1 MSLRFAFLVLEEHPW
16 GREMLRTL
24 LERGFEPTIIIQEVS
39 RVGDEERDKFLRRIA
54 GQPVPP
60 RLTELIAGR
69 HIPIYCV
76 ANHNDATCATLLKAH
91 APEVVVLGGTRII
104 KPHVLGIPT
113 RGTVNCHP
121 GLLPWLRGSASVG
134 WALYKDLPQGATAH
148 FVDPGIDTGDII
160 VRRELPVSRRDTYE
174 SLCARVAILAA
185 DLMAETLASLATGEA
200 PRMPQEHHAGETFK
214 VIPDD
219 LLEEGKR
226 RLAEGRYS
234 YAGERPAGSAGAAGS
249 ACERGDPGSE
259 DPGLRTKGWAR

>member
-1 MSLRFAFLVLEEHPW
+1 MSLHFAFLVLEEHPW

-24 LERGFEPTIIIQEVS
+24 LERGFEPAVIIQEVS
-39 RVGDEERDKFLRRIA
+39 RVGDEERDKFLKRIT

-60 RLTELIAGR
+60 RLTELVAGR
-69 HIPIYCV
+69 NIPVYCV
-76 ANHNDATCATLLKAH
+76 ANHNDAACANLLKSR
-91 APEVVVLGGTRII
+91 APAVVVLGGTRII
-104 KPHVLGIPT
+104 KPHVLEIPT
-113 RGTVNCHP
+113 RATVNCHP

-160 VRRELPVSRRDTYE
+160 IRRELPVSRRDTYE
-174 SLCARVAILAA
+174 SLCSRVAILAA
-185 DLMAETLASLATGEA
+185 ELMAETLASLATGEA
-200 PRMPQEHHAGETFK
+200 PRMPQERHVGETHK

-234 YAGERPAGSAGAAGS
+234 HAVS
-249 ACERGDPGSE
+249 DP
-259 DPGLRTKGWAR
+259 PGLKTRPPRNEARRSTDRMRDS